1 MSYNLP
7 NPSLVGIL
15 LVVSTHNGPQIV
27 YSYPPELSK
36 QELLRLN
43 PEEDAQNDEDFDDE
57 DYEEEDPQ
65 ATEHKEKYL
74 LSANLQPTSQ
84 LGLSARDPR
93 RLDTPTSYTHKRS
106 ASEDKRLGKE
116 ISKPAAGQILGFEP
130 EVLAEMLSPPREMC
144 NCRFDI
150 MLESTIFCGLPIHVQ
165 PGGSW
170 RSHKRNNLPTHSESV
185 NWSTGAGMAGGVT
198 GTTGTCSAGALG
210 PDENAESSDSSSRC
224 PMSMFHL
231 VFVMNPPK
239 IERTYRTDEMFY
251 YVILKLLF
259 ILRYEQHKRNYIWD
273 QVKLI
278 SRLKDE
284 YAAIAADSRDEP
296 LSDFLAAGLLLC
308 KMINQCFAAL
318 VASRIAQLNINNKLH
333 SFQIPLKMEF
343 HSLPEV
349 STPYV
354 PGSYLSSTTSFLG
367 DTGLVSVGET
377 TRYSGSSLL
386 DQVLGTDNS
395 VDEQDD
401 DLDEDEYL
409 TTSDELLHLALLLWD
424 DPDTIIKELKA
435 KLSSAIAV
443 FIRMIRPTESLLKVY
458 MRLEQQ
464 FEGKLELSLSSVRD
478 FALHLVHWRK
488 ARMIPPLNTRG
499 IYIVSPMAPIG
510 SRFHRDIAKFNA
522 HFPTI
527 PSLPLFL
534 KSLSTRSKKPR
545 QFASIV
551 PSKDHRDI
559 YLLALAWLVRYG
571 YATQLHT
578 YIWLKVSRKIKMKVE
593 EELESEL
600 GNVLKK
606 GKLYLETESKRSDN
620 APPTDNK
627 ISTSVD
633 NSSKQAAKD
642 GTYPE
647 SLEDEIGKLQRRLEM
662 SQTAPDILL
671 EDDSDTILV
680 DPGRASSLERRWI
693 NEIIHKECE
702 LSPDLTAVFYKLL
715 KYMNGRNLLE
725 ILLLKENITRAELR
739 KLLVSIESHIISV
752 RHW

>member
-7 NPSLVGIL
+7 NPSLVGLL

-27 YSYPPELSK
+27 YSYPPELNK
-36 QELLRLN
+36 RELLRLN
-43 PEEDAQNDEDFDDE
+43 PDEDVQNDDDFDDE
-57 DYEEEDPQ
+57 DYEEDEPQ
-65 ATEHKEKYL
+65 NAESTEKL
-74 LSANLQPTSQ
+74 ALSTNAPLSSQ
-84 LGLSARDPR
+84 LGSRDLR
-93 RLDTPTSYTHKRS
+93 RLDIPPLYSHKRS

-116 ISKPAAGQILGFEP
+116 NAKPAAGQVLGFEP

-150 MLESTIFCGLPIHVQ
+150 MLESMIFCGLPIHVQ

-170 RSHKRNNLPTHSESV
+170 RLQKRHAHPTHSETA
-185 NWSTGAGMAGGVT
+185 NWSSGPGAAGGA
-198 GTTGTCSAGALG
+198 SGADGLG
-210 PDENAESSDSSSRC
+210 PEEERGETADSSSRC

-259 ILRYEQHKRNYIWD
+259 ILRYEQHKRNYIWE

-278 SRLKDE
+278 SRLKE
-284 YAAIAADSRDEP
+284 EHAAIAADARTEA
-296 LSDFLAAGLLLC
+296 LSEFLMAGLLLC
-308 KMINQCFAAL
+308 KTINQCFVAL
-318 VASRIAQLNINNKLH
+318 VASRVAHLNINGKLH

-367 DTGLVSVGET
+367 DTGLISVGET
-377 TRYSGSSLL
+377 TRYSGNSLL
-386 DQVLGTDNS
+386 DQVLGGDNLAE
-395 VDEQDD
+395 EQDD

-409 TTSDELLHLALLLWD
+409 TTSDELLHLGLLLWD
-424 DPDTIIKELKA
+424 DPDTIIKEIKA
-435 KLSSAIAV
+435 KLNSAIAV

-458 MRLEQQ
+458 SRLEQQ
-464 FEGKLELSLSSVRD
+464 YDGKLDLNLSSVRD

-606 GKLYLETESKRSDN
+606 GMLYLEPKRE

-627 ISTSVD
+627 LSTAVD
-633 NSSKQAAKD
+633 NSSKQAAKN
-642 GTYPE
+642 GTAPQ

-693 NEIIHKECE
+693 NEIIYKECE
-702 LSPDLTAVFYKLL
+702 LSPEMTAIFYKLL

-725 ILLLKENITRAELR
+725 ILLLKEDITRAELR
-739 KLLVSIESHIISV
+739 KLLMSIESHIISV